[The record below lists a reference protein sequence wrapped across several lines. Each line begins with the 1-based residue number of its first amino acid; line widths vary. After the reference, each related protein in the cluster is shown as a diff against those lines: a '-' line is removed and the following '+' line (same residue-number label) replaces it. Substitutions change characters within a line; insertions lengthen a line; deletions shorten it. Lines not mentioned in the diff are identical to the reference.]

1 MDEACKNFF
10 WKIHN
15 LGQKEMG
22 ETEGIEE
29 TKKAIIV
36 KFWGSLILPSRMP
49 YVIYINHYINALFYL
64 C

>member
-1 MDEACKNFF
+1 
-10 WKIHN
+10 
-15 LGQKEMG
+15 MG

-36 KFWGSLILPSRMP
+36 KFWESLILPSRMP
-49 YVIYINHYINALFYL
+49 YVTYINHYINALFYL